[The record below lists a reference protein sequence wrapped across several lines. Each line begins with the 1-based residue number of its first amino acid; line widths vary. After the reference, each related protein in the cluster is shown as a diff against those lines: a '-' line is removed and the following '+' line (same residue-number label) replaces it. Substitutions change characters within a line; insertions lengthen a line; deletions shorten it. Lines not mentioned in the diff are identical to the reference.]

1 MGKLKSQVMVQAFL
15 ALVLLWQVPTL
26 VQAAATD
33 ASPRPLYG
41 VAYRIYLPILD
52 ADGDLVSGATSP
64 DTEISKDGG
73 TFADATNE
81 VTEIATSSGMYFLDL
96 TATEMQARA
105 IAIIVKSGT
114 GKTTPMTLY
123 PELILVRGVCGSS
136 STTTSIITSSLLPA
150 AAVTDQFKG
159 RIVIFE
165 AETTTTNLKGQATDI
180 TASTSG
186 GVLTVSA
193 LTTACVSGDRFMIQ

>member
-1 MGKLKSQVMVQAFL
+1 MKVLHRWILCL
-15 ALVLLWQVPTL
+15 ALLLSAVPVHVL
-26 VQAAATD
+26 AAATD
-33 ASPRPLYG
+33 ASPRPLHG
-41 VAYRIYLPILD
+41 VGYRIYFPILD

-64 DTEISKDGG
+64 DSEISKDGG
-73 TFADATNE
+73 TFVDATNE
-81 VTEIATSSGMYFLDL
+81 ATEVATSSGMYFLDL

-105 IAIIVKSGT
+105 VVIIVKSGT

-123 PELILVRGVCGSS
+123 PELILVRGVCGAS
-136 STTTSIITSSLLPA
+136 STTTSIITSSLIPA

-165 AETTTTNLKGQATDI
+165 AETTTANLRSQATDI

-193 LTTACVSGDRFMIQ
+193 LSTACVSGDRFMIQ

>member
-1 MGKLKSQVMVQAFL
+1 MCMILKTVLAVVFL
-15 ALVLLWQVPTL
+15 LQVP
-26 VQAAATD
+26 VFSFAAATD

-41 VAYRIYLPILD
+41 VAYRIIAPLLD

-64 DTEISKDGG
+64 DCEISKDQG
-73 TFADATNE
+73 TFADCTNE
-81 VTEIATSSGMYFLDL
+81 ITEIATSSGMYYLDL

-105 IAIIVKSGT
+105 IALILKSGT
-114 GKTTPMTLY
+114 AKTTPITLY

>member
-1 MGKLKSQVMVQAFL
+1 MQLLMRFSL
-15 ALVLLWQVPTL
+15 AVVLLVLSAGPLY
-26 VQAAATD
+26 AAATD
-33 ASPRPLYG
+33 AAPRPLYG
-41 VAYRIYLPILD
+41 VAYRVVFPLID
-52 ADGDLVSGATSP
+52 ADGDLVTAAGSL
-64 DTEISKDGG
+64 DTEISKDQG
-73 TFADATNE
+73 TFVDATNE
-81 VTEIATSSGMYFLDL
+81 ATEIATSSGMYYIDL

-105 IAIIVKSGT
+105 IALIVKSAGA
-114 GKTTPMTLY
+114 KTTPITLY

-136 STTTSIITSSLLPA
+136 STTTSIITSSLIPA

-165 AETTTTNLKGQATDI
+165 AETTTTNLRGQATDI

-193 LTTACVSGDRFMIQ
+193 LSTACVSGDRFMIQ